1 MKTSNI
7 DTTMAIMLIASVLII
22 TSLFQGKIKLN
33 PNCDAQPNNPDCQ
46 CYDGKVKNQ
55 KTIQCLTTPCP
66 PIYECIQPQCRQDT
80 VNTDCKDRLHVLCVG
95 NWNCIQNQCNWICS

>member
-7 DTTMAIMLIASVLII
+7 DTTMVIMIIASVLII

-55 KTIQCLTTPCP
+55 KTIQ
-66 PIYECIQPQCRQDT
+66 PQCRQET